1 MEHPKTPPTDRQRTA
16 VLMVCITVATLTVLD
31 LTKVNVALPA
41 IQYSLASSPSDLQ
54 FIVSGYVL
62 AFGLALVPA
71 GRLGDAQSR
80 KLWFII
86 GVSLFTVASIVC
98 ALAPSALV
106 LLIARL
112 AQGIGA
118 GIQMPQVFGVIQ
130 QLFTGASRGK
140 AFGALGAALGSAIAL
155 GPTIGGLCIA
165 LGGEEDGWR
174 WIFWMNV
181 PLGAVV
187 LFLLIR
193 LLPATPIRAR
203 RVSLDPVGNVLF
215 ASAITSL
222 LVPFLSIN
230 TVAWPRSIWLLI
242 PLSAVFVITFIR
254 WERTYEV
261 RGNKPLIPPS
271 LFRYPTFRNGITVS
285 TLFFTALPCNILLAT
300 LFLQEGLYIAPVFA
314 GMITIGYAVAKSLSS
329 WLSGRRADTRA
340 RPLITAGLTI
350 MLLGS
355 GLLVIAS
362 TAPESIAPWLMAVTM
377 LVTGA
382 GGGMIV
388 PANQTLTLSDI
399 PVQHGGVA
407 ASIGQLGQRIG
418 GAIGL
423 AIATSVYF
431 GVAANGAPEDHLGVY
446 RGAYALAMTSVMGF
460 FAVALIIAVRDQ
472 LTDAIRRR
480 RQRASRATV
489 APGGE

>member
-1 MEHPKTPPTDRQRTA
+1 MKQQLSTLTDRQRTA
-16 VLMVCITVATLTVLD
+16 VLAVCITVATLTVLD

-41 IQYSLASSPSDLQ
+41 IQQSLGSSANDLQ
-54 FIVSGYVL
+54 LIVAGYVL

-80 KLWFII
+80 KLWFVI
-86 GVSLFTVASIVC
+86 GVSLFTVASVAC
-98 ALAPSALV
+98 ALAPSAPV

-130 QLFTGASRGK
+130 QLFTGATRGK
-140 AFGALGAALGSAIAL
+140 AFGVLGAALGSAIAV

-165 LGGEEDGWR
+165 LGGAEDGWR
-174 WIFWMNV
+174 WTFWMNV
-181 PLGAVV
+181 PLGVAVLV
-187 LFLLIR
+187 LLIR
-193 LLPATPIRAR
+193 LLPTTPIRIR
-203 RVSLDPVGNVLF
+203 RASLDPVGNVIF
-215 ASAITSL
+215 AAAITAL

-230 TVAWPRSIWLLI
+230 ADTWPRSIWLLV
-242 PLSAVFVITFIR
+242 PLSAILVVVFIR
-254 WERTYEV
+254 WERAYEA
-261 RGNKPLIPPS
+261 RGNEPLIPPS
-271 LFRYPTFRNGITVS
+271 LFRFPTFRTGITVA

-314 GMITIGYAVAKSLSS
+314 GMITIGYAGAKSISS
-329 WLSGRRADTRA
+329 WLSGRRAGTRA
-340 RPLITAGLTI
+340 RPMITIGLAI

-355 GLLVIAS
+355 GLLVVAS
-362 TAPESIAPWLMAVTM
+362 AAPEPFVPWAMAATM

-382 GGGMIV
+382 GGGMMV
-388 PANQTLTLSDI
+388 PANQTLTLSEI
-399 PVQHGGVA
+399 PIQHGGVA

-418 GAIGL
+418 GAVGL

-431 GVAANGAPEDHLGVY
+431 GVAASGAGSDDHVALY
-446 RGAYALAMTSVMGF
+446 RDSYSLAMVSVMGF

-472 LTDAIRRR
+472 VMNGSR
-480 RQRASRATV
+480 RQRPASPVIAIAV
-489 APGGE
+489 EE